1 MTAVTLSKAIGGHNK
16 GATINVTPG
25 VAAYLT
31 NTGHVEETTTPAV
44 AEDTDTKPAGNA
56 SLEAWYDYALRNG
69 HTEAELDGLK
79 RDDIKTL
86 IG

>member
-1 MTAVTLSKAIGGHNK
+1 MTTVTLTKAIGGHTK

-31 NTGHVEETTTPAV
+31 NTGHVEETSAPI
-44 AEDTDTKPAGNA
+44 EETDAKPAGNA
-56 SLEAWYDYALRNG
+56 SVEAWHDYALRNG